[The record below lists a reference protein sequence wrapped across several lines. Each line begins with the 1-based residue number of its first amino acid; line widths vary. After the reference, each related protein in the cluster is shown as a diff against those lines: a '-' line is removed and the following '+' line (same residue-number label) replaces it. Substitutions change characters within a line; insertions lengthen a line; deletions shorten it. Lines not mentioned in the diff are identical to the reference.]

1 MVKKILFISLA
12 LFVLLFSI
20 MLGGCFADAAAQM
33 DVVISNLELGN
44 YAEAEA
50 ETKKLIVD
58 FAGHPHLPDVL
69 YQVANEY
76 QGRQIHEQAQK
87 LYKYII
93 DKLPESEYV
102 ILSRVSIIMSDIGL
116 GNYANAQTAIDKLI
130 LDFNGHPALPGEIYR
145 IASYLYWGEKR
156 YEDARRLYKSVLEK
170 WSESE
175 QAMWAQAGIASVD
188 ISNRDYPSARAAIKK
203 LLDNYKD
210 HKDLAAARFQ
220 LGSDYCR
227 AGKYKEAQELY
238 KQISEEHPGSEVGAL
253 ARVGLGKIKLC
264 LGGDEDARVIFDR
277 VLADYAGRPIL
288 LEAMEMMASAYYNE
302 ALRMKKQGLDEQAKS
317 YYQKTIVEFKRI
329 MPQLPKTDDKAAEI
343 CYFSGV
349 CYSRLGQHQK
359 AIEYYRKVVDNWP
372 DYKYAW
378 HVQFMIGRTY
388 KYLKETGA
396 ISESEADSA
405 ILAAYER
412 VIQNYPDCPAA
423 KAARGWLNYY
433 HKKSSEGRQ
442 K

>member
-1 MVKKILFISLA
+1 
-12 LFVLLFSI
+12 
-20 MLGGCFADAAAQM
+20 ML
-33 DVVISNLELGN
+33 
-44 YAEAEA
+44 
-50 ETKKLIVD
+50 
-58 FAGHPHLPDVL
+58 
-69 YQVANEY
+69 
-76 QGRQIHEQAQK
+76 
-87 LYKYII
+87 
-93 DKLPESEYV
+93 
-102 ILSRVSIIMSDIGL
+102 DIGL
-116 GNYANAQTAIDKLI
+116 GNYANAQAAIGKLI

-145 IASYLYWGEKR
+145 IASYPYWGEKR

-170 WSESE
+170 WPESE
-175 QAMWAQAGIASVD
+175 QAMWAQADIASVD

-238 KQISEEHPGSEVGAL
+238 KQIAEEHPGSEVGAL

-277 VLADYAGRPIL
+277 VLADYAGQPIL

-349 CYSRLGQHQK
+349 CYSRLGQYKK
-359 AIEYYRKVVDNWP
+359 AIEYYQKVVDTWP

-378 HVQFMIGRTY
+378 LAKSQVAKMYRRFART
-388 KYLKETGA
+388 GVM
-396 ISESEADSA
+396 SDSEAEA
-405 ILAAYER
+405 VMKMVYEQLLAD
-412 VIQNYPDCPAA
+412 YPDCPAA
-423 KAARGWLNYY
+423 RTARRWLERNVN
-433 HKKSSEGRQ
+433 SNEGGQ